1 MRIKVENLGKRF
13 KRNWIFR
20 KLDFEIDHNQCVAI
34 TGPNGSGK
42 STLLKI
48 ISTFNEASKGKVSHI
63 LENKP
68 LHEWEIPQ
76 YISFSAPYLNLIE
89 ELTLREHLIF
99 HSKFKI
105 PKIEITE
112 MARRA
117 LLEHSLDKPI
127 ENFSSGMKSRLKLS
141 MALFFES
148 ELILLDEPTANMD
161 SQGIDWYREE
171 IKPLLGQKNIIIASN
186 SRFEFDFSDRELN
199 ISNFK

>member
-1 MRIKVENLGKRF
+1 MRVKVENLGKRF

-20 KLDFEIDHNQCVAI
+20 KLDFVIDHKECVAI
-34 TGPNGSGK
+34 TGPNGAGK

-63 LENKP
+63 LENEP

-76 YISFSAPYLNLIE
+76 YIGFSAPYLNLIE
-89 ELTLREHLIF
+89 ELTLREHLNF

-105 PKIEITE
+105 PKINIQE
-112 MARRA
+112 MAKRA
-117 LLEHSLDKPI
+117 LLEDSLDKPI
-127 ENFSSGMKSRLKLS
+127 ENFSSGMKSRFKLS

-171 IKPLLGQKNIIIASN
+171 IKSLMGHRNIIIASN
-186 SRFEFDFSDRELN
+186 SRLEFDFSDRELN